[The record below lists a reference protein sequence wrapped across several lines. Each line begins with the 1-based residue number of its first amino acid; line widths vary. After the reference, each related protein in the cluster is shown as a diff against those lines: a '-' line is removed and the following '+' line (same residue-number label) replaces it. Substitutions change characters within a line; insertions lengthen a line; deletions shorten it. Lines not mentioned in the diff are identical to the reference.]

1 MVDLD
6 VITDRD
12 SSAWLARLHS
22 GRMTAEDQRQFDAW
36 LENPANRADFQA
48 LSHTYE
54 GLAHWANDPVVFKAR
69 AAALQRASK
78 PPLRAF
84 LPIAAAIVAA
94 VAVALLLFAMP
105 GLVVNNGAQPE
116 QLLTTAANQRKY
128 ATLEDGSQVVL
139 DGNTKIAVR
148 FGKEQRQVFL
158 RQGRAYFTVAKDSA
172 RPFVVHTGL
181 GSIYA
186 VGTAFS
192 VDGRKDGMKVLLTEG
207 KVRVKL
213 EPAHTLAARKT
224 IDMLPGTELSADRK
238 GWAVQR
244 APVDHAL
251 AWTEGFIVFDDTRL
265 AEAVAEFNAV
275 SKRTLVLGPGLDQ
288 QRISGTF
295 RSGMAE
301 DFSRALEAYGIARI
315 ESQDQKQIRLVLPAA
330 K

>member
-1 MVDLD
+1 MMDLD

-12 SSAWLARLHS
+12 SSAWLARLRS
-22 GRMTAEDQRQFDAW
+22 GRMTAADQRQFDAW
-36 LENPANRADFQA
+36 LKNPANRADFQA
-48 LSHTYE
+48 LSHAYE
-54 GLAHWANDPVVFKAR
+54 GLSHWADDPVVFKAR
-69 AAALQRASK
+69 TAALQRASK
-78 PPLRAF
+78 PPLRTF

-94 VAVALLLFAMP
+94 VAVALLLFTMP
-105 GLVVNNGAQPE
+105 GMVDNGPQPE
-116 QLLTTAANQRKY
+116 KILTTAANQRQY
-128 ATLEDGSQVVL
+128 ATLEDGSQLVL

-148 FGKEQRQVFL
+148 FNKDKRQVFL
-158 RQGRAYFTVAKDSA
+158 RQGRAYFAVAKDPT

-181 GSIYA
+181 GSVYA

-192 VDGRKDGMKVLLTEG
+192 VDGRKEGMKVLLTEG

-213 EPAHTLAARKT
+213 EPTHTLAARKT

-265 AEAVAEFNAV
+265 ADAVAEFNAV
-275 SKRTLVLGPGLDQ
+275 SRRTLVLGPGLGQ

-315 ESQDQKQIRLVLPAA
+315 ESQDEKQIRLIGPTA